1 MIPKNCTRC
10 GNLALVSISFLVS
23 TVNRPERKQKCG
35 KAVLLCDVC
44 IREFLRCCAWSAP
57 RRCTSMPERR
67 IRRFLASAMQT
78 KDTESDSPEKNNR
91 IDGGLDAEV

>member
-1 MIPKNCTRC
+1 VIPKNCTRC

-44 IREFLRCCAWSAP
+44 IREFLRVLRVVSPSAVYEHA
-57 RRCTSMPERR
+57 REAYTQISCERDANKGHGV
-67 IRRFLASAMQT
+67 RF
-78 KDTESDSPEKNNR
+78 PGEKQPN
-91 IDGGLDAEV
+91 